1 MRTYELMYISAPNTA
16 ADDIGKLNTQL
27 EQIVSER
34 GGTVTKVEDMGRRTL
49 AYRINKFDDGI
60 YTLLYIDGSGV
71 EIGELERRLR
81 VTDFVIRHITVRT
94 DEDLKRAAKM
104 KAKRKTV
111 AAPRENA
118 ADDDGDENN
127 DAGYDES
134 EEE

>member
-1 MRTYELMYISAPNTA
+1 MYISAPNTA

-34 GGTVTKVEDMGRRTL
+34 GGTVTKVEDMGRRNL

-60 YTLLYIDGSGV
+60 YTLIHIDGSGV

-104 KAKRKTV
+104 KAKRKNV
-111 AAPRENA
+111 VAPRENA
-118 ADDDGDENN
+118 TDGDVDEDN
-127 DAGYDES
+127 DADYDES